1 MTWFGLEILG
11 FSRLGHPEGTNGS
24 VTTPNA
30 NFEPETVI
38 FDFLWC
44 TEPSFPLQTAPREN
58 LLFQI
63 TANKFILNL
72 AKFIIY
78 FSNKFITLI
87 NLFSLVKTPD
97 FNLYPR
103 FSLKW
108 YVYCTFS
115 VR

>member
-44 TEPSFPLQTAPREN
+44 TESSFPLKTAPSVN
-58 LLFQI
+58 LLFFF
-63 TANKFILNL
+63 TANKFIINL
-72 AKFIIY
+72 AKFIKIY
-78 FSNKFITLI
+78 SIKFIRVI
-87 NLFSLVKTPD
+87 NLRSLPEEVGIVG
-97 FNLYPR
+97 Y
-103 FSLKW
+103 
-108 YVYCTFS
+108 
-115 VR
+115 